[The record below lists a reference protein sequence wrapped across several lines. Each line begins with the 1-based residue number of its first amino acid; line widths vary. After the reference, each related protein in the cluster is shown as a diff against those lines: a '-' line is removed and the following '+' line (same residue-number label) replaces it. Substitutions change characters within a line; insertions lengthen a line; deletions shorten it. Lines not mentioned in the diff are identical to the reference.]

1 MATIAESS
9 SLNSAYLEMFGHE
22 PLTLPRVEFLF
33 GKARSDGLTEDSL
46 LFLFFQRIEAILK
59 KSFRNFSYY
68 PFSEERKAWLEMQLN
83 GEAFDSESLNAETF
97 QSQIFLI
104 KKGELEL
111 IKKKVKEVARGP
123 LLTMEVPEHYS
134 SMLIS
139 SIDYSMTAKKNF
151 DEEILFSEL
160 CDHPNLVTCY
170 PVIHDDCIVVE
181 KLERML
187 KSLDKVPY
195 PMIIQMARD
204 VLNGLAYLHT
214 RGLVHGDIHIENI
227 GFQKDRFKVI
237 DFGSMNLDGM
247 PIKGSHPHYWTPERA
262 RVYPYTAS
270 SHDDIYALAVTVT
283 RLFTRSPYAVGQM
296 TPYFGSRFAS
306 LARENHFPEKLGN
319 FLWHCLNE
327 DRFLRLSA
335 EEALE
340 HPIFHGEKPIASL
353 VPKNLDL
360 VLSLF
365 KIFQTLPALE
375 PASVDLADYHESFSF
390 FADSKELFKVF
401 YSNKSTKYPILVIG
415 SQETISFKTF
425 DPILGNL
432 IKSAITSVVGRSLGL
447 VEHRTYEFTEH
458 LPDAYWNLN
467 PAEPWALNHKRH
479 YRRKIYPLAMTLL
492 KQVESINSSRVLEIC
507 GGNGE
512 FASCFLDAF
521 EDSIEKYCLFDLNS
535 ASITMAKE
543 LLSSKEKAIVELGDV
558 TLKATYSALIEKARI
573 ESVTLIVGVGALTQQ
588 VLPSKAAAL
597 SALGHSFDILESG
610 GHILLLGLGIS
621 WINKEDLEDA
631 GFIVLE
637 TMAHQQYCYLAK
649 KP

>member
-1 MATIAESS
+1 
-9 SLNSAYLEMFGHE
+9 
-22 PLTLPRVEFLF
+22 
-33 GKARSDGLTEDSL
+33 
-46 LFLFFQRIEAILK
+46 
-59 KSFRNFSYY
+59 
-68 PFSEERKAWLEMQLN
+68 
-83 GEAFDSESLNAETF
+83 
-97 QSQIFLI
+97 
-104 KKGELEL
+104 
-111 IKKKVKEVARGP
+111 
-123 LLTMEVPEHYS
+123 
-134 SMLIS
+134 
-139 SIDYSMTAKKNF
+139 
-151 DEEILFSEL
+151 
-160 CDHPNLVTCY
+160 
-170 PVIHDDCIVVE
+170 
-181 KLERML
+181 
-187 KSLDKVPY
+187 
-195 PMIIQMARD
+195 
-204 VLNGLAYLHT
+204 
-214 RGLVHGDIHIENI
+214 
-227 GFQKDRFKVI
+227 
-237 DFGSMNLDGM
+237 
-247 PIKGSHPHYWTPERA
+247 
-262 RVYPYTAS
+262 
-270 SHDDIYALAVTVT
+270 
-283 RLFTRSPYAVGQM
+283 
-296 TPYFGSRFAS
+296 
-306 LARENHFPEKLGN
+306 
-319 FLWHCLNE
+319 
-327 DRFLRLSA
+327 
-335 EEALE
+335 
-340 HPIFHGEKPIASL
+340 
-353 VPKNLDL
+353 
-360 VLSLF
+360 
-365 KIFQTLPALE
+365 
-375 PASVDLADYHESFSF
+375 
-390 FADSKELFKVF
+390 
-401 YSNKSTKYPILVIG
+401 VIG

-543 LLSSKEKAIVELGDV
+543 LLSSKGKAIVELGDV

-573 ESVTLIVGVGALTQQ
+573 EFVTLIVGVGALTQQ